1 MLDWNDLHHLYALA
15 KHGSLPGAAEAINVN
30 RTTVARRINQLE
42 TALGTKLVERM
53 GRDLVL
59 TDAGREAAASAEI
72 IDGEFQSLQRR
83 VFGRDQQLAGAI
95 RVTVTPAIGNLIAR
109 QLAQFTALH
118 PEILLEVS
126 ATNAAEDLEMMEAD
140 VALRLTSKPPENLV
154 GRKLLKPMVGI
165 YASADA
171 AEDVQTQTVVDVVS
185 LQSATGNKLFSSD
198 SMTTWLETTL
208 NARSQA
214 ALHSNS
220 TDFIREYVAASK
232 AVAVLPC
239 YVAEAD
245 QRLTRIGEPRAE
257 GFTELWLL
265 YHPRLRRLQRFR
277 AFTSY
282 LTDEFEKLR
291 PVFEGEPKPPSS
303 PATP

>member
-1 MLDWNDLHHLYALA
+1 
-15 KHGSLPGAAEAINVN
+15 
-30 RTTVARRINQLE
+30 
-42 TALGTKLVERM
+42 
-53 GRDLVL
+53 
-59 TDAGREAAASAEI
+59 
-72 IDGEFQSLQRR
+72 
-83 VFGRDQQLAGAI
+83 
-95 RVTVTPAIGNLIAR
+95 
-109 QLAQFTALH
+109 
-118 PEILLEVS
+118 
-126 ATNAAEDLEMMEAD
+126 
-140 VALRLTSKPPENLV
+140 
-154 GRKLLKPMVGI
+154 
-165 YASADA
+165 
-171 AEDVQTQTVVDVVS
+171 
-185 LQSATGNKLFSSD
+185 
-198 SMTTWLETTL
+198 MTTWLETTL
-208 NARSQA
+208 NASSQA

-220 TDFIREYVAASK
+220 TDFIREYVAASQ

-291 PVFEGEPKPPSS
+291 PVFEGEPKPPAP